1 MHKRMQ
7 NPVSLAPSIDPD
19 SHGGRGTLQRSNGD
33 RGLDAGNALS
43 VKKTVRGMT
52 EVAPMER
59 TRPDL
64 VAGAQRMHVSARSGN
79 DSRLLDDP
87 GTPNGGMWDSVGMGE
102 APVSSTQRSLG
113 PLLVAGAL
121 FAGILFLA
129 KGGRH

>member
-1 MHKRMQ
+1 MQ

-87 GTPNGGMWDSVGMGE
+87 GTPNGGMWDSVGMGD
-102 APVSSTQRSLG
+102 APAATATGGYTLQKTI
-113 PLLVAGAL
+113 LVAAIVG
-121 FAGILFLA
+121 GIWFLA
-129 KGGRH
+129 KGGR